1 MIVPLMFAGLLKPH
15 TLVLIALAAVIA
27 VYLYVLEKRTK
38 SDTAAALCKKY
49 AVMTEQLL
57 SSVPDAELVRA
68 VVANVMN
75 KQDKR
80 RPDVADQLPLLSR
93 GRAAVYSVWLL
104 CEETREQSL
113 DVFFASPS
121 RRFAEPAA
129 HGFER
134 IGALNCATALRTAL
148 RSYDEKAEKPL
159 WDAVTTVFSEAI
171 ASENPLSLCVA
182 YIRENP
188 DEFVD

>member
-1 MIVPLMFAGLLKPH
+1 MPLMFEGLLKPH
-15 TLVLIALAAVIA
+15 TLVLMALAAVIG
-27 VYLYVLEKRTK
+27 VYLYILDKRTK

-49 AVMTEQLL
+49 AVMTEELL
-57 SSVPDAELVRA
+57 SSVPDTELVRA

-80 RPDVADQLPLLSR
+80 RPDIASQLPLLSR
-93 GRAAVYSVWLL
+93 GRSAVYSVWLL
-104 CEETREQSL
+104 CEETRERSP
-113 DVFFASPS
+113 DAFFASPS
-121 RRFAEPAA
+121 RRFAESAA
-129 HGFER
+129 DGFER
-134 IGALNCATALRTAL
+134 IGALNCATALRTTL
-148 RSYDEKAEKPL
+148 RSYDEKAQKPL

-171 ASENPLSLCVA
+171 ASEDPLALCVS